1 MRHGMKPPTR
11 SRGFSLILS
20 LTVMAG
26 VVMLVV
32 TLSAFI
38 TIESRAAKNQQLAT
52 RARMNAMASMRLAL
66 AHLQQEAGPDRRST
80 ARADITQSAVTPDKA
95 LNPMWTGVWRTDRP
109 DAPPAWIV
117 SGRHDLQAGIQS
129 SSLNGLSDYPVDI
142 WTPWQTDY
150 DPNKWNEDEKAER
163 LITLV
168 GPGTASPAEAALANQ
183 PWTARPNGLVTLP
196 KIPLPDDYANGKY
209 AYWVGDEGV
218 KARAN
223 LFDPRS
229 TVANSVDSQLAIR
242 SPMTQGFLKEASNP
256 RQLPAI
262 TRLKDGPMLSGFDS
276 VVMKGETYDLRRF
289 YPDLT
294 MVSAGVLADSRNGGL
309 KRDLSTAFEM
319 SDADFAA
326 SEFGSSVGA
335 GVTMTDDG
343 FKPTQML
350 IQYGDDQV
358 RVAPI
363 YSRTN
368 TNPNGGV
375 VRGPTWWALRDY
387 HRLYKQLGWDSGRP
401 TLRAR
406 ASFPNARAMYP
417 GKSSVANADNIRNE
431 IPVYSD
437 AFAGDFPTTTNPNV
451 NDSYSD
457 SSLPSMV
464 RVGVGP
470 PGGGPPGGPPGGPT
484 DNRAIPRPVNTAV
497 TPYVQRA
504 SLIFSL
510 NIEYYMNF
518 TADIWLNLTPIVVVH
533 NPYNVAMTWRDPSA
547 ASNGNLRYAALNFTD
562 WQSWVF
568 RYTRYTRYGAGPTF
582 VFNVPLSKFYG
593 EQSPDAK
600 NKDMF
605 RVYFPPELTLQP
617 GELRILSCPSVD
629 ATGRRIGMVDW
640 KQAATLVN
648 GFNQTG
654 GFKDT
659 NADWG
664 TDDLNAFWRGDDTFG
679 FQIIPGGN
687 FRARYALSCW
697 PGDQLI
703 DNPGNAQDTFSH
715 YLKTS
720 EHSELFYRALDTSR
734 IGTPPELRFF
744 DYNSIAWRTS
754 GAYSGVGVPMPANII
769 GVFDYTA
776 KTGDT
781 TRNGHPL
788 YTHSNPLAPVL
799 RADGAGRVPGAGTG
813 LNGPSPSFAA
823 RYWRPTGNP
832 AAQWSQV
839 IQSVSGG
846 LLTYGGYSTSSAGS
860 TTAILTEV
868 PLVQPTSLAQY
879 AHANLTIRDQQPL
892 LSVGNSFASP
902 LVRSNAL
909 VQDQSDMAN
918 WTEFDHTYLINEA
931 LWDGFFLSSLAPRM
945 DRAATTE
952 PQNPTPSDILVGTGG
967 SGGAGGSTAPLAST
981 PLATVIDNVA
991 SGTTPLDNPHLTLTP
1006 SRAADGNTRAAL
1018 ANYKTCA
1025 AVLLN
1030 QGAFNVNSTSFTAWQ
1045 SFLGS
1050 AKKFAVG
1057 ANVTANSPSAT
1068 DNARFPRTLQAQNMS
1083 VASGNLANPTNW
1095 NGFANLKD
1103 SQIDSLAAAIVA
1115 ENKARFA
1122 QSVRTLKT
1130 QTPASRIFRG
1140 MAAGSQPAT
1149 PYLSLSEFINRFVN
1163 DDTWSS
1169 RCGALQAAIFR
1180 ADRMTTS
1187 GTSST
1192 TGFSDRLNS
1201 LPSGVRLTR
1210 STFSATAGA
1219 PDPTFASNPENI
1231 ETIAQGDT
1239 TPRSHTML
1247 AAPGNLLQ
1255 SDLLQALG
1263 SAIATRSDTFTLRC
1277 YGEASQDNGEVGSA
1291 WVEAVVQRVPDYV
1304 DATNPPEATAGLTGV
1319 NAILGRRF
1327 QVISLRALS
1336 ADEI

>member
-1 MRHGMKPPTR
+1 MKAPTR
-11 SRGFSLILS
+11 SQGFSLILS
-20 LTVMAG
+20 LTMMAG
-26 VVMLVV
+26 VVMLAV
-32 TLSAFI
+32 TLSAFT
-38 TIESRAAKNQQLAT
+38 TIESRAPMNQQLAT
-52 RARMNAMASMRLAL
+52 RARMNAMVSMRLAL

-80 ARADITQSAVTPDKA
+80 ARADITQSAVTPDKV

-109 DAPPAWIV
+109 DAPPSWII
-117 SGRHDLQAGIQS
+117 SGRDDMRAGIQS
-129 SSLNGLSDYPVDI
+129 SSLNGLSDYPVEA

-150 DPNKWNEDEKAER
+150 DPNKWDDIEKAAR
-163 LITLV
+163 LVPLV
-168 GPGTASPAEAALANQ
+168 GPGTASPAEEAIANQ
-183 PWTARPNGLVTLP
+183 PWTARPSGLVSLP
-196 KIPLPDDYANGKY
+196 KIELPDDRTAGKY

-229 TVANSVDSQLAIR
+229 TIANTVDSQLAIR
-242 SPMTQGFLKEASNP
+242 SPMTQGFLKDVPNP
-256 RQLPAI
+256 RQLSAI
-262 TRLKDGPMLSGFDS
+262 SRLKDGPLLTGFDS
-276 VVMKGETYDLRRF
+276 VVMKGQPYDLRRL
-289 YPDLT
+289 YPDVT
-294 MVSAGVLADSRNGGL
+294 MISAGVLADSRNGGL

-319 SDADFAA
+319 SDADFAD
-326 SEFGSSVGA
+326 SEFGSSLGS

-343 FKPTQML
+343 YKPTQML
-350 IQYGDDQV
+350 VQYGHQLPPEVNFPPDQV
-358 RVAPI
+358 PVAPI

-387 HRLYKQLGWDSGRP
+387 HLLYKQLGWNAGRP

-417 GKSSVANADNIRNE
+417 SKASVANADNIRNE
-431 IPVYSD
+431 VPVYSD

-464 RVGVGP
+464 RVGGGVP
-470 PGGGPPGGPPGGPT
+470 PGGVPPGGPPGRPT
-484 DNRAIPRPVNTAV
+484 DDRAIPRPVNTAV
-497 TPYVQRA
+497 TPYIQRA

-510 NIEYYMNF
+510 NIEYYMSGG
-518 TADIWLNLTPIVVVH
+518 ADIWLNLTPIVVVH
-533 NPYNVAMTWRDPSA
+533 NPYNVTMTWKDPSA
-547 ASNGNLRYAALNFTD
+547 TSNGNARYAALNFTD

-568 RYTRYTRYGAGPTF
+568 RYTRYTQHGFGPTHT
-582 VFNVPLSKFYG
+582 FNIPLSKFYG
-593 EQSPDAK
+593 EQSPDAN

-617 GELRILSCPSVD
+617 GELRVLSCPP
-629 ATGRRIGMVDW
+629 GMINW
-640 KQAATLVN
+640 KQGATLVN

-654 GFKDT
+654 GFKD
-659 NADWG
+659 NNPDWG
-664 TDDLNAFWRGDDTFG
+664 TDDRNAFWAADDTFG

-697 PGDQLI
+697 PGDLLI
-703 DNPGNAQDTFSH
+703 DNPGNALNAQNTFSH

-734 IGTPPELRFF
+734 IGTPPELHFF
-744 DYNSIAWRTS
+744 DYSSIAWRTS

-769 GVFDYTA
+769 GVFDYSA

-799 RADGAGRVPGAGTG
+799 RADGAGRISDGTG
-813 LNGPSPSFAA
+813 INGPSPSFAG

-832 AAQWSQV
+832 SLQWSQV

-846 LLTYGGYSTSSAGS
+846 LTYGGYSTSTAGS

-879 AHANLTIRDQQPL
+879 AHANLTLRDQQPL

-945 DRAATTE
+945 DRAAATE
-952 PQNPTPSDILVGTGG
+952 PQNPTPSEILNVGGRTP
-967 SGGAGGSTAPLAST
+967 APPASTPPVST

-1045 SFLGS
+1045 CFLGS
-1050 AKKFAVG
+1050 AKKLAVG
-1057 ANVTANSPSAT
+1057 ANMTVSSPSAT
-1068 DNARFPRTLQAQNMS
+1068 ENARFPRTLQAQNMS
-1083 VASGNLANPTNW
+1083 VAAGSNLADRTNW

-1130 QTPASRIFRG
+1130 KTPASRIFRG
-1140 MAAGSQPAT
+1140 MAPGSQPST

-1163 DDTWSS
+1163 EDTWSS

-1180 ADRMTTS
+1180 ADRTTR
-1187 GTSST
+1187 GTSSP
-1192 TGFSDRLNS
+1192 TGFSDRLAS

-1219 PDPTFASNPENI
+1219 TDPTFATNPENI
-1231 ETIAQGDT
+1231 EATAEGDT
-1239 TPRSHTML
+1239 NSRTHTLL

-1263 SAIATRSDTFTLRC
+1263 SSIATRSDTFTLRC
-1277 YGEASQDNGEVGSA
+1277 FGEATQENGEVGYA
-1291 WVEAVVQRVPDYV
+1291 WLEAVVQRVPDYI
-1304 DATNPPEATAGLTGV
+1304 DATNPPEASSGLTGV

-1327 QVISLRALS
+1327 KIITLRTLN

>member
-1 MRHGMKPPTR
+1 
-11 SRGFSLILS
+11 LS
-20 LTVMAG
+20 LTLMAG
-26 VVMLVV
+26 VVLLVV

-38 TIESRAAKNQQLAT
+38 TIESRAAKNHQLAT
-52 RARMNAMASMRLAL
+52 RARMNAMVSMRLAL

-80 ARADITQSAVTPDKA
+80 ARADITQPAVTPDKA
-95 LNPMWTGVWRTDRP
+95 LNPMWTGVWRTDQP
-109 DAPPAWIV
+109 DAPPSWIV
-117 SGRHDLQAGIQS
+117 SGRDDMRPGIQS
-129 SSLNGLSDYPVDI
+129 SSLSRLSDYPVDI
-142 WTPWQTDY
+142 WAPWQTDY
-150 DPNKWNEDEKAER
+150 DPNSWNADEKAAR
-163 LITLV
+163 LVTLV
-168 GPGTASPAEAALANQ
+168 GPGTAHPAEEALVNE
-183 PWTARPNGLVTLP
+183 PWTARPSGLVALP
-196 KIPLPDDYANGKY
+196 KITLPDADMSGKY
-209 AYWVGDEGV
+209 AYWVGDEGI

-223 LFDPRS
+223 LHDPRP
-229 TVANSVDSQLAIR
+229 TDANSVESQLALR
-242 SPMTQGFLKEASNP
+242 SPMTQGFLKEATNP
-256 RQLPAI
+256 RQLSAI
-262 TRLKDGPMLSGFDS
+262 TKLKDSPMLSGFDS
-276 VVMKGETYDLRRF
+276 VVMKGEPYELRRL
-289 YPDLT
+289 YPDVT
-294 MVSAGVLADSRNGGL
+294 MISAGVLADSKNGGL

-319 SDADFAA
+319 SDVDFAA
-326 SEFGSSVGA
+326 SEFGSATGS

-343 FKPTQML
+343 YKPVQML
-350 IQYGDDQV
+350 IQYGHQLPPEPNYPPDQV
-358 RVAPI
+358 PVAPI
-363 YSRTN
+363 YSRAN

-417 GKSSVANADNIRNE
+417 RKASVANADNIRNE

-457 SSLPSMV
+457 ASLPSMV
-464 RVGVGP
+464 RVGVG
-470 PGGGPPGGPPGGPT
+470 GPPGGPPPGGPPPGPT
-484 DNRAIPRPVNTAV
+484 DNRAIPRPVNAAV

-510 NIEYYMNF
+510 NIEYYMNGG
-518 TADIWLNLTPIVVVH
+518 ADIWLNLTPIVVVH
-533 NPYNVAMTWRDPSA
+533 NPYNVAMTWSDPSDT
-547 ASNGNLRYAALNFTD
+547 SNGNLRYATLNFTD

-568 RYTRYTRYGAGPTF
+568 RYTRYTSYGAGPTY

-593 EQSPDAK
+593 EQSADSN

-605 RVYFPPELTLQP
+605 RVYFPPQLTLQP

-640 KQAATLVN
+640 KQATTLVN

-664 TDDLNAFWRGDDTFG
+664 TDNPNAFWRGDDTFG

-703 DNPGNAQDTFSH
+703 DNPGNAQNTFSH
-715 YLKTS
+715 YLKSS

-734 IGTPPELRFF
+734 IGTPPELKFF
-744 DYNSIAWRTS
+744 DYTSIPPRTS
-754 GAYSGVGVPMPANII
+754 GWFSGVGLPVPASII

-799 RADGAGRVPGAGTG
+799 RADGAGRVSGAGTG
-813 LNGPSPSFAA
+813 LNGPSPSFGG

-832 AAQWSQV
+832 AAQWTQV

-868 PLVQPTSLAQY
+868 PLAQPTSLAQY

-945 DRAATTE
+945 NRTGATA
-952 PQNPTPSDILVGTGG
+952 PQNPTPSDILGG
-967 SGGAGGSTAPLAST
+967 ASSGASSGGAAAPLVST
-981 PLATVIDNVA
+981 PLATVIENVA
-991 SGTTPLDNPHLTLTP
+991 SGTTPLDNPHLTLTA
-1006 SRAADGNTRAAL
+1006 SRAADGDTKKAL
-1018 ANYKTCA
+1018 SNYKTCA

-1050 AKKFAVG
+1050 AKKLAIG
-1057 ANVTANSPSAT
+1057 ANVTANSPSPT
-1068 DNARFPRTLQAQNMS
+1068 ENARFPRTLQAQNMS
-1083 VASGNLANPTNW
+1083 AAGGNNLAHPTNW

-1103 SQIDSLAAAIVA
+1103 SQIDSLAAAIVV

-1122 QSVRTLKT
+1122 QSVRSLKT
-1130 QTPASRIFRG
+1130 QTPASRLFRG
-1140 MAAGSQPAT
+1140 MAPGSQPST

-1180 ADRMTTS
+1180 ADRTTS
-1187 GTSST
+1187 GTPSP
-1192 TGFSDRLNS
+1192 TGFSDRLNG

-1210 STFSATAGA
+1210 STFSATSGG

-1239 TPRSHTML
+1239 APRSHTML

-1263 SAIATRSDTFTLRC
+1263 SSIATRSDTFTLRC
-1277 YGEASQDNGEVGSA
+1277 YGEASQDNGEAGAA
-1291 WVEAVVQRVPDYV
+1291 WLEAVVQRVPDYL
-1304 DATNPPEATAGLTGV
+1304 DETNPPEATSGLTGV
-1319 NAILGRRF
+1319 NAVLGRRF
-1327 QVISLRALS
+1327 KVISLRTLS

>member
-1 MRHGMKPPTR
+1 MNHPKTPR
-11 SRGFSLILS
+11 RGFSLILS
-20 LTVMAG
+20 LTMMAG
-26 VVMLVV
+26 IVMLVV

-38 TIESRAAKNQQLAT
+38 MVESSAAKNQQLAT
-52 RARMNAMASMRLAL
+52 RARMNATVSMRLAL

-80 ARADITQSAVTPDKA
+80 ARADITQAAVTPDKA

-109 DAPPAWIV
+109 DAPPSWIV
-117 SGRHDLQAGIQS
+117 SGRDDLPAGLQS
-129 SSLNGLSDYPVDI
+129 VSLNGLSDYPADF
-142 WTPWQTDY
+142 WTPWQTDF
-150 DPNKWNEDEKAER
+150 DPSKWNDEEKAAR

-168 GPGTASPAEAALANQ
+168 GPGTASPAEEALTNQ
-183 PWTARPNGLVTLP
+183 PWTARPNGLVSLP
-196 KIPLPDDYANGKY
+196 KISLPDDYANGKY

-229 TVANSVDSQLAIR
+229 TATNSVESQLAIR
-242 SPMTQGFLKEASNP
+242 SPMTHGLLKDLPNP
-256 RQLPAI
+256 QQLTAI
-262 TRLKDGPMLSGFDS
+262 SRLKDGPMLSGFDS
-276 VVMKGETYDLRRF
+276 VVMKGAPYDLRRF
-289 YPDLT
+289 YPDVT

-309 KRDLSTAFEM
+309 RRDLSTAFEM

-326 SEFGSSVGA
+326 SEFGSSAGS

-350 IQYGDDQV
+350 IQFGDAQV
-358 RVAPI
+358 PVAPI
-363 YSRTN
+363 YSRPN
-368 TNPNGGV
+368 PNPNGGI

-387 HRLYKQLGWDSGRP
+387 HLLYQQLGWDSGRP

-417 GKSSVANADNIRNE
+417 RKSSVANAENIRNE

-437 AFAGDFPTTTNPNV
+437 AFAGDFPSTTNPNV
-451 NDSYSD
+451 NDTYAD
-457 SSLPSMV
+457 SALPSAFTV
-464 RVGVGP
+464 NV
-470 PGGGPPGGPPGGPT
+470 GGPPGGRPGGPPGSPS

-497 TPYVQRA
+497 TPYIQRA

-510 NIEYYMNF
+510 NIEYYMSGG
-518 TADIWLNLTPIVVVH
+518 ADIWLNLTPIVVVH
-533 NPYNVAMTWRDPSA
+533 NPYNVAMTWRDPA
-547 ASNGNLRYAALNFTD
+547 ASSNGNLRYATLNFTD

-568 RYTRYTRYGAGPTF
+568 RYTRYTRYGMGPTY
-582 VFNVPLSKFYG
+582 VFNIPLSKFYG
-593 EQSPDAK
+593 EQSPDAN

-617 GELRILSCPSVD
+617 GELRVLSCPSVD
-629 ATGRRIGMVDW
+629 SNGRRVGMVDW
-640 KQAATLVN
+640 KQATTLVN

-654 GFKDT
+654 GFKD
-659 NADWG
+659 NNPDWG
-664 TDDLNAFWRGDDTFG
+664 TGDRNAFWRPDDTFG

-703 DNPGNAQDTFSH
+703 DNPGIGQQNTFSH
-715 YLKTS
+715 YLKSS
-720 EHSELFYRALDTSR
+720 EHSELFYRGLDTSR
-734 IGTPPELRFF
+734 IGTPPELRFY
-744 DYNSIAWRTS
+744 DYSSIAPRTA
-754 GAYSGVGVPMPANII
+754 GWYSGVGVPVPANII
-769 GVFDYTA
+769 GVFDYIA

-781 TRNGHPL
+781 DKNGHPL

-813 LNGPSPSFAA
+813 LNGPSPSFAG

-832 AAQWSQV
+832 ATQWTQV
-839 IQSVSGG
+839 IQTVGG
-846 LLTYGGYSTSSAGS
+846 LTYGGYSTSTAGS

-902 LVRSNAL
+902 LVRSNTL

-945 DRAATTE
+945 DRAAATV
-952 PQNPTPSDILVGTGG
+952 PQNPVPSDILGTNGNTTN
-967 SGGAGGSTAPLAST
+967 SPVST
-981 PLATVIDNVA
+981 PLATVISNVA
-991 SGTTPLDNPHLTLTP
+991 SGTTPLDNPRLTLIP
-1006 SRAADGNTRAAL
+1006 SRAADGNTQAAL

-1045 SFLGS
+1045 CFLGS

-1057 ANVTANSPSAT
+1057 ANVTANSPST
-1068 DNARFPRTLQAQNMS
+1068 TENARFPRTLQAQNMS
-1083 VASGNLANPTNW
+1083 VAGGSNLAHSTNW

-1140 MAAGSQPAT
+1140 MAAGSPPAT

-1180 ADRMTTS
+1180 ADRMTS
-1187 GTSST
+1187 GTPSA
-1192 TGFSDRLNS
+1192 TGFSDRING

-1210 STFSATAGA
+1210 NTFSATVGA

-1231 ETIAQGDT
+1231 EATAQGDAT
-1239 TPRSHTML
+1239 TRTHTSL

-1255 SDLLQALG
+1255 SDLLQSLG
-1263 SAIATRSDTFTLRC
+1263 SALATRSDTFTLRC
-1277 YGEASQDNGEVGSA
+1277 YGEATQENSEVGSA
-1291 WVEAVVQRVPDYV
+1291 WLEAVVQRVPDYV
-1304 DATNPPEATAGLTGV
+1304 DETNPPEATSGLTGV
-1319 NAILGRRF
+1319 NAVLGRRF
-1327 QVISLRALS
+1327 KVISLRTLNP
-1336 ADEI
+1336 DEI